1 MSSPEYLRRHYG
13 VVPPKGEDPRFSTPE
28 NLGRRTAAVTGIY
41 EAHSADLKLDP
52 TAEPETPAIQVVS
65 VKDPVIAGTKQWSIG
80 ISPDKAS
87 GAKTLKV
94 SDFLTIPEYPPKV
107 YNVPKETPE

>member
-13 VVPPKGEDPRFSTPE
+13 IVPPTGETPRFSTPE

-41 EAHSADLKLDP
+41 EPRSADIPINPKPKLEAP
-52 TAEPETPAIQVVS
+52 LIQIVS
-65 VKDPVIAGTKQWSIG
+65 VQDPLIAGNKNWSIG
-80 ISPDKAS
+80 ISPNKAS

-94 SDFLTIPEYPPKV
+94 SDFLI
-107 YNVPKETPE
+107 TPEQPPNVYQMPKSEE